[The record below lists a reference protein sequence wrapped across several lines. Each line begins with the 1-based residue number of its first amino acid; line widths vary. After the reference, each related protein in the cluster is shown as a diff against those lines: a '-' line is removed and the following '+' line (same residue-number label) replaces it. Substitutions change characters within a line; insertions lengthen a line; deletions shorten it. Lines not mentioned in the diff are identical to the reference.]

1 VTTVS
6 TAVPTAAELIADYR
20 AAGSTLFAS
29 PRGTVLAEGTY
40 FAVPPSGRQDGLAD
54 LARRVDAVL
63 GVAEAAG
70 HEVRT
75 VVGAVPFA
83 PDAPA
88 HLVVPMRLRRGGPPA
103 PAGRVGVRT
112 PVRAVRPVPPPE
124 QYTAAVARAVRRIRA
139 GDYTK
144 VVLARALRAEA
155 PGFDPGPVVRALAGQ
170 EPGAYVFGV
179 DLGSGR
185 TLFGAS
191 PELLVS
197 RHGRQVAANPL
208 AGSAARS
215 PDPAEDARR
224 ADVLR
229 RSAKDRH
236 EHAVVA
242 DAVAAALRPYC
253 RELAVPAEPSLL
265 ATATMWHL
273 STRITGIVADPGVSA
288 LALATALHP
297 TPAVCGTPT
306 RAARTAI
313 GELEPFDR
321 GFYTGMAGWVDAAGD
336 GEWAVTIRCAT
347 ADPDGLDL
355 FAGAGVVA
363 GSDPA
368 AELAETTAKL
378 ATMLTALGLASTDPG
393 LASTDPGLASTEPSD
408 VA

>member
-6 TAVPTAAELIADYR
+6 AGTTAAELIAGYR
-20 AAGSTLFAS
+20 PGESSLFAS
-29 PRGTVLAEGTY
+29 PGGTLLAEGTY
-40 FAVPPSGRQDGLAD
+40 FAVPPSGRRDGLAD
-54 LARRVDAVL
+54 LAQRVDAVL

-75 VVGAVPFA
+75 VVGAVAFA
-83 PDAPA
+83 PDVPA
-88 HLVVPMRLRRGGPPA
+88 HLTVPMRLRRGGPPV
-103 PAGRVGVRT
+103 AGAVTG
-112 PVRAVRPVPPPE
+112 PSAGIRALRPVPEPAE
-124 QYTAAVARAVRRIRA
+124 YAAAVARAVRQIRA

-144 VVLARALRAEA
+144 VVLARSLRADA
-155 PGFDPGPVVRALAGQ
+155 PGFDPAPVVRALAGRD
-170 EPGAYVFGV
+170 PGGHTFAV

-197 RHGRQVAANPL
+197 RRGAQVRANPL

-215 PDPAEDARR
+215 ADPVEDRRR
-224 ADVLR
+224 ADALL

-253 RELAVPAEPSLL
+253 SRLTVPVEPSLVR
-265 ATATMWHL
+265 TATMWHL
-273 STRITGIVADPGVSA
+273 STVVTGVVADPAVSA
-288 LALATALHP
+288 LRLATALHP

-306 RAARTAI
+306 AAARRAI
-313 GELEPFDR
+313 AELEPFDR
-321 GFYTGMAGWVDAAGD
+321 GFFTGMVGWTDAAGD

-347 ADPDGLDL
+347 ADADGLDL

-363 GSDPA
+363 DSDPA

-378 ATMLTALGLASTDPG
+378 GTMLAALGLTHR
-393 LASTDPGLASTEPSD
+393 ERSD

>member
-6 TAVPTAAELIADYR
+6 TAATAATGTTAAELIADYR

-29 PRGTVLAEGTY
+29 PRGTLLGEGTY
-40 FAVPPSGRQDGLAD
+40 FAVPPSGRRDGLAD

-75 VVGAVPFA
+75 VLGAVPFA
-83 PDAPA
+83 PDVPA
-88 HLVVPMRLRRGGPPA
+88 QLVVPIRLRRSGPPTGPPA
-103 PAGRVGVRT
+103 APQPVVRVG
-112 PVRAVRPVPPPE
+112 AVCPVPSPDR
-124 QYTAAVARAVRRIRA
+124 YTEAVARAVRQIRA

-144 VVLARALRAEA
+144 VVLARALRADA
-155 PGFDPGPVVRALAGQ
+155 PAFDPAPVVRALAGR
-170 EPGAYVFGV
+170 EPAGYVFGV
-179 DLGSGR
+179 DLGAGR

-197 RHGRQVAANPL
+197 RHGRRVVANPL

-215 PDPAEDARR
+215 ADPVEDTRR
-224 ADVLR
+224 AAALLE
-229 RSAKDRH
+229 SAKDRH
-236 EHAVVA
+236 EHLVVSEVVA
-242 DAVAAALRPYC
+242 DALRPFC
-253 RELAVPAEPSLL
+253 RDLNVPAEPSLV

-273 STRITGIVADPGVSA
+273 SSRITGTIADPSVSA

-306 RAARTAI
+306 AAARDAI
-313 GELEPFDR
+313 AELEPFDR
-321 GFYTGMAGWVDAAGD
+321 GFYAGMVGWVDADGD

-347 ADPDGLDL
+347 ADRDSVDL

-363 GSDPA
+363 DSDPA

-378 ATMLTALGLASTDPG
+378 GTMLTALGLTRGD
-393 LASTDPGLASTEPSD
+393 SD